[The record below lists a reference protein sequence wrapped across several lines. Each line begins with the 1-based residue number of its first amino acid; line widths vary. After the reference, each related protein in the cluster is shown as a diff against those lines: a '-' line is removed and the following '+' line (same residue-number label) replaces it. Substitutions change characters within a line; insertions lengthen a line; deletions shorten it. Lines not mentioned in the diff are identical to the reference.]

1 MKFQQR
7 VPDWDDLIDF
17 AVSDTWL
24 DHYHALGMTWRHSRP
39 PPDANQEHIT
49 RLLDKN
55 AALEAE
61 IAHLRRRIGRM
72 AMERARP
79 PLEPPPRT
87 EPKPVIEGIELPPP

>member
-61 IAHLRRRIGRM
+61 
-72 AMERARP
+72 MEKFFFGEGSEKP
-79 PLEPPPRT
+79 PDFKAPEA
-87 EPKPVIEGIELPPP
+87 